1 MRLLHENGN
10 GRPVPVFSVLRFGKG
25 GKADMRR
32 CWYTLFLAVSL
43 LVSALLAK
51 ETTIFGKNEETSGV
65 QTVTDRTER
74 TEETVE
80 EEEQD
85 TTVENEE
92 NGLQNPNES
101 AVAEDVPLFPEN
113 FQGVLFIG
121 DSRTVGLYEYGQIG
135 EADVFADNGMSVFN
149 LWSSKTTCGGERKTL
164 EQLLGENS
172 YQTIHFMLG
181 INELGYSME
190 DIVKQY
196 GEAVEKVQEMQPQA
210 RIVLGANLH
219 VTGGQ
224 SAESDIYN
232 NQRIDEL
239 NEKIEEIGR
248 EKGCYYFDVNEKFDD
263 ESGSLSEEYS
273 VDGSHVLGKYYA
285 DWLCWLQE
293 KE

>member
-1 MRLLHENGN
+1 
-10 GRPVPVFSVLRFGKG
+10 
-25 GKADMRR
+25 MRR

-51 ETTIFGKNEETSGV
+51 ETTILGKNEETSGV
-65 QTVTDRTER
+65 QTGTDR

-85 TTVENEE
+85 TAVENEE
-92 NGLQNPNES
+92 NGLQNPNEP

-149 LWSSKTTCGGERKTL
+149 LWSSKTACGGERKTL

-190 DIVKQY
+190 DIVEQY
-196 GEAVEKVQEMQPQA
+196 GEAVEKIQEMQPQA

-219 VTGGQ
+219 VTGEQ

-239 NEKIEEIGR
+239 NGKIEEIGR
-248 EKGCYYFDVNEKFDD
+248 EKGCYYFNVNEKFDD
-263 ESGSLSEEYS
+263 ESGSLSTEYS

-285 DWLCWLQE
+285 DWLYWLQE
-293 KE
+293 KEPISLFSR

>member
-1 MRLLHENGN
+1 
-10 GRPVPVFSVLRFGKG
+10 
-25 GKADMRR
+25 MRR
-32 CWYTLFLAVSL
+32 YSYTLFLSVSL
-43 LVSALLAK
+43 LVSVLFAK
-51 ETTIFGKNEETSGV
+51 ETTIFGKNDQTSGV
-65 QTVTDRTER
+65 SNGTER
-74 TEETVE
+74 VEETEKPVE
-80 EEEQD
+80 EEMREVD
-85 TTVENEE
+85 VEKGES
-92 NGLQNPNES
+92 GLQNPNEP
-101 AVAEDVPLFPEN
+101 VIGEDVPLFPEN

-149 LWSSKTTCGGERKTL
+149 LWSSKTACGGERKTL

-190 DIVKQY
+190 EIVKQY
-196 GEAVEKVQEMQPQA
+196 GEAVEKIQEMQPQA

-219 VTGGQ
+219 VTGEQ

-232 NQRIDEL
+232 NQRINEL
-239 NEKIEEIGR
+239 NGKIEEIGR